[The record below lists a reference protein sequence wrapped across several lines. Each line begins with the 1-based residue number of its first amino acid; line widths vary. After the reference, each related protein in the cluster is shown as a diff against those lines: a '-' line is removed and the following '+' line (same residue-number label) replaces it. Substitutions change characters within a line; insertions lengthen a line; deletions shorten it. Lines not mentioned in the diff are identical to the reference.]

1 MQCCCAAPRE
11 RQPAAAAPA
20 GSRPPA
26 ALVLYEGV
34 PPVSPS
40 RRGGGG
46 AERARDAAVP
56 RHGVRLGYLSEL
68 AQQAEALPFPLTAV
82 EADGTPRVVPSYEA
96 FTCRDLCEFVVLPMT
111 QGAGAD
117 GGSCSACEL
126 LRQGSRQ
133 SVHGATRM
141 VSYAWQYTLADLL
154 AALRAVPAIED
165 HWLWIDML
173 TMDQSA
179 GGVLD
184 GGAGPGEGGGILDEH
199 WLEQFQDLV
208 RGIGHTLVV
217 LDSWTL
223 PVPPTRSWCCLE
235 GFVTAS
241 VGATLEI
248 ALPPSQ
254 KAALRSALIQ
264 GRFDEVHRPHLF
276 KILRP
281 IGGLFFVSCAE
292 DVR

>member
-1 MQCCCAAPRE
+1 MQCCCVAPRE
-11 RQPAAAAPA
+11 RQPAAAPT
-20 GSRPPA
+20 REPA

-46 AERARDAAVP
+46 GAERAPRDAVP

-111 QGAGAD
+111 QSAGAD

-154 AALRAVPAIED
+154 AALSAVPAIED

-264 GRFDEVHRPHLF
+264 GRFDEVHHPHLF

-281 IGGLFFVSCAE
+281 IGGGFIFFL
-292 DVR
+292 R

>member
-111 QGAGAD
+111 QSAGAD

-133 SVHGATRM
+133 SVHGATRG
-141 VSYAWQYTLADLL
+141 VRG
-154 AALRAVPAIED
+154 ALCNECTGSGGGALCD
-165 HWLWIDML
+165 WLWPVPGRAHQRGEAVGSGRVEGRA
-173 TMDQSA
+173 TRDQRS
-179 GGVLD
+179 D
-184 GGAGPGEGGGILDEH
+184 GG
-199 WLEQFQDLV
+199 LV
-208 RGIGHTLVV
+208 PRG
-217 LDSWTL
+217 
-223 PVPPTRSWCCLE
+223 R
-235 GFVTAS
+235 
-241 VGATLEI
+241 
-248 ALPPSQ
+248 
-254 KAALRSALIQ
+254 
-264 GRFDEVHRPHLF
+264 
-276 KILRP
+276 
-281 IGGLFFVSCAE
+281 
-292 DVR
+292 